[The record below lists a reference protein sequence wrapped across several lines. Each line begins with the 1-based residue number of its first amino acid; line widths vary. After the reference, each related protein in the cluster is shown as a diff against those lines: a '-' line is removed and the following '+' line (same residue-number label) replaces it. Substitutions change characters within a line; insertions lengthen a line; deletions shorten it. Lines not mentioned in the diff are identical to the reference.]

1 MVAVWTLLVW
11 PMLFEDPVL
20 MLDAPEVCPLLK
32 LLDVVCPSVVVLYT
46 VVSEWEDVWLNI
58 VVLCPVELT
67 T

>member
-1 MVAVWTLLVW
+1 
-11 PMLFEDPVL
+11 MLFEDPVL
-20 MLDAPEVCPLLK
+20 ILDAPEVCPLLK